1 MGVNKSNYPHTIYIP
16 ITEEM
21 HKAIKKMAKLKGIP
35 KTTLI
40 RKTISSYLKLEDEE
54 NSMDLIQKM
63 VADAVEEKL
72 KPVENRLAKITAKT
86 AMAAVMTMY
95 VEAAL
100 LGRHEKDVVNIF
112 REARQKAIAFV
123 QSGIPNTGQLEN
135 LAKNAAAKG
144 DD

>member
-1 MGVNKSNYPHTIYIP
+1 
-16 ITEEM
+16 
-21 HKAIKKMAKLKGIP
+21 MAKRNFRKE
-35 KTTLI
+35 I
-40 RKTISSYLKLEDEE
+40 RVMVDDGLAEE
-54 NSMDLIQKM
+54 VKM
-63 VADAVEEKL
+63 VAGAKGKTVSEFVREALVQYTDLVYMQKMGSRIQAFVANAVEEKL

-123 QSGIPNTGQLEN
+123 QSGIPNTGQLEHW
-135 LAKNAAAKG
+135 AKNAAKG
-144 DD
+144 DEN